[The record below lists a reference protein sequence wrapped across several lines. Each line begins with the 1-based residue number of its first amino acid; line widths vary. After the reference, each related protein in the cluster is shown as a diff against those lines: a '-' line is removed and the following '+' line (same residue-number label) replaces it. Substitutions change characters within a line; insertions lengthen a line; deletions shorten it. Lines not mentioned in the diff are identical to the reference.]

1 MHLVKAMVSPAVMYG
16 CESWTIKKAEH
27 QRTDDFELCV
37 GEDSWESLGLHGD
50 PTSQSYGNLSWIFF
64 WRTNAEAE
72 APILWPPDAKN
83 WLTGRDPDAGK
94 DWRQEEKGMT
104 EAEMVRRHHRL
115 DGPDLSKLWEL
126 VMDREAWCAAA
137 HGVAKSRTRLS
148 NNQHKFSSLVDTY

>member
-72 APILWPPDAKN
+72 APIFWPPDAKN
-83 WLTGRDPDAGK
+83 WLIWKDPDTGK
-94 DWRQEEKGMT
+94 DWGQEEKGTM
-104 EAEMVRRHHRL
+104 EDEMVGWHQWTRWTWVWVSSRSWWWTGKPGVLQSMGSQKIGH
-115 DGPDLSKLWEL
+115 DWVTEL
-126 VMDREAWCAAA
+126 THNPE
-137 HGVAKSRTRLS
+137 
-148 NNQHKFSSLVDTY
+148 